1 MNTVAKVYAESLF
14 DLAKEE
20 NAVETYQQDMLRVQ
34 EVFQDQSFVQ
44 FFCHVGINDESK
56 NDVMKKAFL
65 GQVQEYIYNFLLL
78 LIKKRR
84 MNDIIS
90 ICEQFQSLCYE
101 DLGIEVGKV
110 YSAYPISNEDI
121 EKIEMAM
128 SQKEKKK
135 VKLKLIIDESLI
147 GGIKVEIRNHVYD
160 DSLSYKLESLRQ
172 ELLRK

>member
-20 NAVETYQQDMLRVQ
+20 NAVETYQQDMLKVQ

-44 FFCHVGINDESK
+44 FFCHVGINDENK

-65 GQVQEYIYNFLLL
+65 GQVQEYVYNFLLL

-84 MNDIIS
+84 MNDILS
-90 ICEQFQSLCYE
+90 ICDQFQSLCYE
-101 DLGIEVGKV
+101 YLGIEVGKV
-110 YSAYPISNEDI
+110 YSAYPMNDEDI
-121 EKIEMAM
+121 EKIEVAM

-135 VKLKLIIDESLI
+135 VKLNLVIDENLI